1 MVQKLAST
9 RRNAIDPVEW
19 ELRVQLAATYRIIDH
34 LGWAELI
41 WTHTTVRVPGPE
53 HHFLINPYGLR
64 YDEVTASNLVK
75 LDLDGNVV
83 GPSDYGVNPAGFAIH
98 SAVHMARPDIACV
111 MHTHTVAGMAVAA
124 QDDGLLPIGAY
135 ALGVYNRVAYHDW
148 QPALDV
154 EERPRLIA
162 SLGDRNIMILRNHG
176 LLVCAHSIAQAVVS
190 MYRLERACQVQLA
203 AMAGG
208 AKLRVPSVEI
218 CEASARIEEVNWGPK
233 GGAGDLEFASLV
245 RLMDAKDPSYRN

>member
-1 MVQKLAST
+1 MVQKRAPA
-9 RRNAIDPVEW
+9 RRNAVDPVEW
-19 ELRVQLAATYRIIDH
+19 ELRVQLAATYRIIEH

-75 LDLDGNVV
+75 LDMDGNVV

-98 SAVHMARPDIACV
+98 SAVHMGRPDVACV

-124 QDDGLLPIGAY
+124 HDDGLLPIGAY
-135 ALGVYNRVAYHDW
+135 ALGLYNRIAYHDW

-162 SLGDRNIMILRNHG
+162 SLGDKNVMILRNHG

-190 MYRLERACQVQLA
+190 MYRLERACPGPGPA
-203 AMAGG
+203 NT
-208 AKLRVPSVEI
+208 
-218 CEASARIEEVNWGPK
+218 ARRK
-233 GGAGDLEFASLV
+233 
-245 RLMDAKDPSYRN
+245 M